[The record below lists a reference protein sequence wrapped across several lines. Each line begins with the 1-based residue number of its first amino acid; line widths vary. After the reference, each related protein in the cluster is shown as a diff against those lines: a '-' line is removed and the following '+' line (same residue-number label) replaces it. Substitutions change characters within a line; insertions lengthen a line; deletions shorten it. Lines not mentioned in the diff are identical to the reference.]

1 MLVSFT
7 LLDSS
12 IMSVAL
18 SENKKCVV
26 ALLISELIRRF
37 SVAVVIRFLAV

>member
-1 MLVSFT
+1 MFVSFA

-18 SENKKCVV
+18 SENKKRVV

-37 SVAVVIRFLAV
+37 SVAVVIHSPAV